1 MFHYSWKGIC
11 LAQPIPVLFDL
22 PLAHRIWPLQLWL
35 PTSGH
40 EDWVRERYLSP
51 EEPTIL
57 SPGTVKECKSASV
70 GQRHVNWLLE
80 WGRGSYVT
88 CSLEPMTEME
98 KANLQREKERR
109 VRHTCSKNQKMEVER
124 ERGKKKEKSLLQ
136 ADLLLR
142 PSCLPALTSKV

>member
-1 MFHYSWKGIC
+1 MLWFHYSWKGIC
-11 LAQPIPVLFDL
+11 LAQPIPVLSDL

-98 KANLQREKERR
+98 KANLQREKESVGIRYS
-109 VRHTCSKNQKMEVER
+109 VQIIGSY
-124 ERGKKKEKSLLQ
+124 ERGGTSETERFAEASVPSGLQ
-136 ADLLLR
+136 SR
-142 PSCLPALTSKV
+142 R